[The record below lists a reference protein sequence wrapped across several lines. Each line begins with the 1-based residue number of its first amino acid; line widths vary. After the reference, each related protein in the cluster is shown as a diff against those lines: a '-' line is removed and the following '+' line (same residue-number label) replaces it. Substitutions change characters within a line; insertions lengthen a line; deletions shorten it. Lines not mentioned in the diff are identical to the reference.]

1 MNTCNRAKETQNVRT
16 KLLPFG
22 EVRRGSSF
30 NAFNCMKAY
39 SFNGERYG
47 YYGYDASGER
57 TYKYD
62 IFSAG
67 SWTNQTGGMD
77 VSLQID
83 KMMLYPNG
91 YLNMNQNGEYTKHY
105 YADALRIASKIGSG
119 FSQDLCYEANQIG
132 NEVDPDYLDVR
143 MNKQHDE
150 MMEELT
156 ELINGNQI
164 TSINPIP
171 YPEADLCNLS
181 GSGIETALFFYHPD
195 HLGSTGMVTNN
206 SSNITQGMLYAPF
219 GEIICDYNPTF
230 HDSPMPNYAFNA
242 KELDEE
248 NNMYYYSARY
258 YAPPT
263 FISRD
268 PMFEK
273 YPSISPYTYCMN
285 NPVNAIDPTG
295 ENVYGLDEN
304 SGKLVIVKTTED
316 DFDVIQ
322 SGTFDSKGVFTANG
336 KENSTISISKGI
348 LNNDYTESGNKND
361 YSQSGFTTTGG
372 KQGEGVGLMNFIS
385 TQTGKELGAYGF
397 RSEDGKSEL
406 QVGAWKNNTS
416 TLANDFDFTG
426 KGELFFDVHTHPI
439 GKDKENLGVG
449 RGQASTYD
457 LQRKVIP
464 GIGYFILSERDG
476 LTKYYPG
483 PGRGNKNSD
492 CFDYTDMHPNKS
504 IVPGSLRP
512 FLK

>member
-1 MNTCNRAKETQNVRT
+1 MNLSNKDIYLQYALSQF
-16 KLLPFG
+16 LPFG

-30 NAFNCMKAY
+30 NAYNCMKAY
-39 SFNGERYG
+39 SYNGERYG

-273 YPSISPYTYCMN
+273 YPSISPYTYCAN
-285 NPVNAIDPTG
+285 NPVGFVDPTG
-295 ENVYGLDEN
+295 ETHYQANENGQITPMKDKDGNILGKDDKFDMLYGKKGADPIKINDQKILSSLSETGANSNYTLSTAEGGEN
-304 SGKLVIVKTTED
+304 SQNDMLKTFKFLADNTDVEWRVDRFKEGGKTGYSIGTLHNSSLSPSAEKMGHSGSSVIAFIHSHPNTAYENEKSSMGTKTSMGYGNRYTITGDMSVKH
-316 DFDVIQ
+316 
-322 SGTFDSKGVFTANG
+322 SYYP
-336 KENSTISISKGI
+336 NSFYYMYSP
-348 LNNDYTESGNKND
+348 NSGNLWEVRNQGQEPRFIKTVNS
-361 YSQSGFTTTGG
+361 YKGFFFGT
-372 KQGEGVGLMNFIS
+372 MN
-385 TQTGKELGAYGF
+385 T
-397 RSEDGKSEL
+397 R
-406 QVGAWKNNTS
+406 
-416 TLANDFDFTG
+416 
-426 KGELFFDVHTHPI
+426 
-439 GKDKENLGVG
+439 
-449 RGQASTYD
+449 
-457 LQRKVIP
+457 
-464 GIGYFILSERDG
+464 
-476 LTKYYPG
+476 
-483 PGRGNKNSD
+483 
-492 CFDYTDMHPNKS
+492 
-504 IVPGSLRP
+504 
-512 FLK
+512 

>member
-1 MNTCNRAKETQNVRT
+1 MSLVYNSNKFQYAVSQS
-16 KLLPFG
+16 LPFG
-22 EVRRGSSF
+22 ELRRGFPF

-39 SFNGERYG
+39 SYNGERYG

-57 TYKYD
+57 TYKMGLDKVAVTTSQGGVD
-62 IFSAG
+62 I
-67 SWTNQTGGMD
+67 TNIYWEVGE
-77 VSLQID
+77 
-83 KMMLYPNG
+83 MMFYPNG
-91 YLNMNQNGEYTKHY
+91 YINVNQNGQYTKHY

-195 HLGSTGMVTNN
+195 HLGSTGMVTDNI
-206 SSNITQGMLYAPF
+206 SNYTQGMLYAPF

-273 YPSISPYTYCMN
+273 KFTSPYAYCLN
-285 NPVNAIDPTG
+285 NPLRFIDPDG
-295 ENVYGLDEN
+295 RDEWEIN
-304 SGKLVIVKTTED
+304 
-316 DFDVIQ
+316 
-322 SGTFDSKGVFTANG
+322 
-336 KENSTISISKGI
+336 
-348 LNNDYTESGNKND
+348 
-361 YSQSGFTTTGG
+361 
-372 KQGEGVGLMNFIS
+372 KQGEVRWIKESDKHTLFALNENGDRTGASLTLKDRTIFDGLAESGANSDYSLSTATGGENSQDAMLQTFKFAADNTNVEWRVDRFRAEGGGSNYSIGTIHNTGFAPTAEAMGHSKSSVIAFIHS
-385 TQTGKELGAYGF
+385 HP
-397 RSEDGKSEL
+397 
-406 QVGAWKNNTS
+406 NTS
-416 TLANDFDFTG
+416 LADERYSMGSYYPRTDIPKLGGSVDGDCRVKRSDYPNTPYYMYSPNSG
-426 KGELFFDVHTHPI
+426 NVWAVSTKG
-439 GKDKENLGVG
+439 
-449 RGQASTYD
+449 ASSH
-457 LQRKVIP
+457 QFIRKVRNHK
-464 GIGYFILSERDG
+464 GFMFGTLNTR
-476 LTKYYPG
+476 
-483 PGRGNKNSD
+483 
-492 CFDYTDMHPNKS
+492 
-504 IVPGSLRP
+504 
-512 FLK
+512 